1 MENIKIIRAQTQ
13 EDCDI
18 CDRFLEELCKFETQF
33 DSTIEP
39 FIGGK
44 HHNLNNILSNNVHLA
59 YAMINGTPAGYIM
72 GYLKNQKGSGNNTNI
87 VNLSTLFVK
96 EEFWKKR
103 VGTTLYTSFE
113 NWSKE
118 NFGNDFALEVT
129 VINGNDKAFEFY
141 KSLGFSPIRTTFR
154 KW

>member
-44 HHNLNNILSNNVHLA
+44 HHNLNNIISNNVYLA

-96 EEFWKKR
+96 EEFRKKKSWNNSLHLFWELDKRKFWKRFCTWSYCNKCKR
-103 VGTTLYTSFE
+103 
-113 NWSKE
+113 
-118 NFGNDFALEVT
+118 
-129 VINGNDKAFEFY
+129 
-141 KSLGFSPIRTTFR
+141 
-154 KW
+154 

>member
-44 HHNLNNILSNNVHLA
+44 HHNLNNIISNNVYLA

-72 GYLKNQKGSGNNTNI
+72 GYLKNRKGSGNNTNI

-96 EEFWKKR
+96 EEFRKK
-103 VGTTLYTSFE
+103 E
-113 NWSKE
+113 
-118 NFGNDFALEVT
+118 LEQLFT
-129 VINGNDKAFEFY
+129 PLLRIGQKKILETILHL
-141 KSLGFSPIRTTFR
+141 KLRR
-154 KW
+154 

>member
-13 EDCDI
+13 EDCYI

-44 HHNLNNILSNNVHLA
+44 HHNLNNIISNNVYLA

-72 GYLKNQKGSGNNTNI
+72 GYLKNQKGGGNNTNI

-96 EEFWKKR
+96 EEFQKKE
-103 VGTTLYTSFE
+103 LEQLFTSLLRIGQ
-113 NWSKE
+113 KKI
-118 NFGNDFALEVT
+118 LET
-129 VINGNDKAFEFY
+129 ILHLK
-141 KSLGFSPIRTTFR
+141 LL
-154 KW
+154 

>member
-33 DSTIEP
+33 DRTIEP
-39 FIGGK
+39 FFGGK
-44 HHNLNNILSNNVHLA
+44 HHNLNNIISNNVYLA

-96 EEFWKKR
+96 EEFRKKR

-113 NWSKE
+113 NWTKE
-118 NFGNDFALEVT
+118 NFGKDFALEVT
-129 VINGNDKAFEFY
+129 AINGNDKAFEFY
-141 KSLGFSPIRTTFR
+141 NFLGFSPIRTTFR

>member
-44 HHNLNNILSNNVHLA
+44 HHNLNNIISNNVYLA

-96 EEFWKKR
+96 EEFRKK
-103 VGTTLYTSFE
+103 
-113 NWSKE
+113 
-118 NFGNDFALEVT
+118 
-129 VINGNDKAFEFY
+129 
-141 KSLGFSPIRTTFR
+141 KSWNNSLHLF
-154 KW
+154 

>member
-1 MENIKIIRAQTQ
+1 MENIKIVQAQTQ

-18 CDRFLEELCKFETQF
+18 CDRFLEELCKFETRF

-39 FIGGK
+39 FVGGK
-44 HHNLNNILSNNVHLA
+44 HHNLNNILAGNTFLA
-59 YAMINGTPAGYIM
+59 YAKVNDTPAGYIM

-96 EEFWKKR
+96 EEFRKQG
-103 VGTTLYTSFE
+103 VGTTLYNSFE
-113 NWSKE
+113 NWTKE
-118 NFGNDFALEVT
+118 NFENDFALEVT
-129 VINGNDKAFEFY
+129 AINGNNNAFEFY

-154 KW
+154 KQ

>member
-44 HHNLNNILSNNVHLA
+44 HHNLNNIISNNVYLA

-96 EEFWKKR
+96 EEFRKKKSWNNS
-103 VGTTLYTSFE
+103 LHLFWE
-113 NWSKE
+113 
-118 NFGNDFALEVT
+118 L
-129 VINGNDKAFEFY
+129 DKR
-141 KSLGFSPIRTTFR
+141 KFR
-154 KW
+154 KWFCTWSYGDKWKR

>member
-1 MENIKIIRAQTQ
+1 MQHIKIIRAQTQ

-33 DSTIEP
+33 DRTIEP

-44 HHNLNNILSNNVHLA
+44 HHNLNNIISKNVYLA

-72 GYLKNQKGSGNNTNI
+72 GYLKNKKGSGNNTNI

-96 EEFWKKR
+96 EEFRKKR
-103 VGTTLYTSFE
+103 VETTLYTSFE
-113 NWSKE
+113 NWTKE
-118 NFGNDFALEVT
+118 NFGKDFALEVT
-129 VINGNDKAFEFY
+129 AINGNDKAFEFY
-141 KSLGFSPIRTTFR
+141 NFLGFSPIRTTFR
-154 KW
+154 Q